1 MVTIH
6 RRTASLTTGFR
17 GFWRGYEGPRQRSLV
32 MTVMGLLIRWQE
44 RAEQRYALAE
54 LDDRL
59 LRDVGIDRIAARQES
74 RKHFWQA

>member
-1 MVTIH
+1 
-6 RRTASLTTGFR
+6 
-17 GFWRGYEGPRQRSLV
+17 